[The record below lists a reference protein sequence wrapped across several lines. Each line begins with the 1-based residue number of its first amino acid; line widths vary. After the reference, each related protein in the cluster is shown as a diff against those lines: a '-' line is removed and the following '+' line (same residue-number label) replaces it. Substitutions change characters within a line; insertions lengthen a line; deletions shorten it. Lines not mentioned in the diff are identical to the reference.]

1 MKSVSPAVVQSDS
14 KWLNY
19 TTRAVVIL
27 VALGAAV
34 LSFDALTALAVASGI
49 RVEFGWIWAV
59 VTDGFIFV
67 ATLAAFAFRE
77 RTGAAKYYT
86 WSVLGTFVFLSIL
99 GNAWHAAIVEDTYI
113 LPLWVKVGV
122 TAVPPLALFLAI
134 HLLVLMVSPTPEQK
148 LEYKRQKEHADRLNK
163 VREKELE
170 KIERQAIIDEVR
182 EKSKLLHTKPS
193 STKTTVNEKTEAA
206 PQTVKQTNDETSV
219 NVENPKVEMTVE
231 ESSET
236 DIKTEAEVKAILDK
250 MVSDGV
256 ALPSGRIVSE
266 WLGKSERTGQNF
278 MKAYKETLEV

>member
-49 RVEFGWIWAV
+49 RPEFGWIWAI

-86 WSVLGTFVFLSIL
+86 WSVLGTFVLLSIL
-99 GNAWHAAIVEDTYI
+99 GNAWHAAIVENSYM

-148 LEYKRQKEHADRLNK
+148 LEHKRQKDHADRLNK

-170 KIERQAIIDEVR
+170 KIERQAIIDDVR
-182 EKSKLLHTKPS
+182 EKSKLLHTKPGA
-193 STKTTVNEKTEAA
+193 TKTVVNDKTENTVQPKPNET
-206 PQTVKQTNDETSV
+206 PQTVATPAPETI
-219 NVENPKVEMTVE
+219 KVER
-231 ESSET
+231 SET
-236 DIKTEAEVKAILDK
+236 DVKTEAEVKEILDK

-256 ALPSGRIVSE
+256 ALPSGRVVSE

-278 MKAYKETLEV
+278 MKAYKETLTV